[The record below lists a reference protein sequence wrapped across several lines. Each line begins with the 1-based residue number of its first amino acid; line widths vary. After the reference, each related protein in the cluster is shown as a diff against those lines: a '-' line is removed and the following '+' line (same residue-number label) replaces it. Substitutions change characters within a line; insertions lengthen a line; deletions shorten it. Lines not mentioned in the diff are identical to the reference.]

1 MESEAPPMPM
11 LLPEVATTREA
22 EAYFDWEDIKRLSS
36 VTYTLQIASD
46 KDFTTIV
53 LKKKGLTNSKYTIIE
68 EEKLKLTK
76 LGALLLAI
84 LGFRMRRRT
93 TSQWDI

>member
-11 LLPEVATTREA
+11 LLLPEVATTREA
-22 EAYFDWEDIKRLSS
+22 EAYFDWEDIKHLSS

-53 LKKKGLTNSKYTIIE
+53 LEKKGLTNSKHTIIE
-68 EEKLKLTK
+68 EEKLKLTE
-76 LGALLLAI
+76 LGGLLLAI

-93 TSQWDI
+93 TSQ

>member
-1 MESEAPPMPM
+1 MPM
-11 LLPEVATTREA
+11 LLPEVASTREA
-22 EAYFDWEDIKRLSS
+22 EAYFSWEDINHLSS

-68 EEKLKLTK
+68 EAKLKLTK
-76 LGALLLAI
+76 LGRLLLAI
-84 LGFRMRRRT
+84 LGFRMRRKT
-93 TSQWDI
+93 TSQ

>member
-22 EAYFDWEDIKRLSS
+22 EAYFDREDIKHLSS

-76 LGALLLAI
+76 LGGLLLAI

-93 TSQWDI
+93 TSQ